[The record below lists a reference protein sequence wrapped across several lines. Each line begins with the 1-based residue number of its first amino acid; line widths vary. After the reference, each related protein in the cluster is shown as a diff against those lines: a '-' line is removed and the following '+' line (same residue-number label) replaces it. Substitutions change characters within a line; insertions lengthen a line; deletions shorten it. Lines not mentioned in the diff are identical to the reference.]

1 MNEYQSKCKDKAFLN
16 YFPAE
21 YKLDERI
28 NMYVEVEDKIP
39 PETLFMAIGHDKTHE
54 SGVKHYRKIYNEEL
68 ENIPRIMGNPNE
80 KPFSCLPISIG
91 QSQQSTSREQSFLQM
106 NKF

>member
-21 YKLDERI
+21 YILDRRI
-28 NMYVEVEDKIP
+28 NMYVEHNIP

-91 QSQQSTSREQSFLQM
+91 QSQQSTSGVQSFLQM